1 MPGAALTKVPTEL
14 VVSGA
19 PPDSEVLL
27 RVAES
32 SYTAASDENG
42 VANFSEVLVE
52 DSGIVA
58 VSATSAD
65 GLSVEAE
72 MRVIPGWV
80 SITPPI
86 LAILIALTL
95 RSVIPALLAGVW
107 LGATALRSF
116 SPSGIFGG
124 LLDGFQIFVT
134 EAVADEDHAAIILFS
149 LMIGGMVGIITRN
162 GGMTSIVRMM
172 VKRAK
177 TAIGGQVSVWLMG
190 VMIFFDDYSNTLVVG
205 NTARPM
211 TDALKISREKLAY
224 IVDSTAA
231 PVVCIAL
238 ITTWIGYEV
247 GLIGE
252 ALAGI
257 PEIETPA
264 YTVFLRSIPYS
275 FYPIL
280 AVLFVFVVAYTGRDI
295 GPMYKAEV
303 RARKGQV
310 SPVMAEDL
318 PSMQGE
324 ELGPKPNIPMRALN
338 AFIPLLVLIAALII
352 GLYATGYGEGKSLS
366 VIIGDANA
374 YQAMMWAS
382 LLGAVTAAVITVGQ
396 GILSAHETVDAWYGG
411 ARAMLFAMI
420 VLVLAWALSGVTGH
434 LHTADYLVSIL
445 ADTLP
450 VALVPATVFIL
461 SAITAFTTGTSW
473 GTMGILMPLVIPLTW
488 AVMTVNG
495 VNDAAHMHILY
506 SAIACNLAGAV
517 WGDHCSPISDT
528 TVLSSMA
535 SGCDHI
541 EHVRTQ
547 MPYALLVGVVGVTI
561 GTIPG
566 GFGFPPLL
574 SLVLGGVILF
584 AILRYFGRKADDTGR
599 DG

>member
-1 MPGAALTKVPTEL
+1 
-14 VVSGA
+14 
-19 PPDSEVLL
+19 
-27 RVAES
+27 
-32 SYTAASDENG
+32 
-42 VANFSEVLVE
+42 
-52 DSGIVA
+52 
-58 VSATSAD
+58 
-65 GLSVEAE
+65 
-72 MRVIPGWV
+72 
-80 SITPPI
+80 
-86 LAILIALTL
+86 
-95 RSVIPALLAGVW
+95 
-107 LGATALRSF
+107 
-116 SPSGIFGG
+116 
-124 LLDGFQIFVT
+124 
-134 EAVADEDHAAIILFS
+134 
-149 LMIGGMVGIITRN
+149 
-162 GGMTSIVRMM
+162 
-172 VKRAK
+172 
-177 TAIGGQVSVWLMG
+177 
-190 VMIFFDDYSNTLVVG
+190 
-205 NTARPM
+205 
-211 TDALKISREKLAY
+211 
-224 IVDSTAA
+224 
-231 PVVCIAL
+231 
-238 ITTWIGYEV
+238 
-247 GLIGE
+247 
-252 ALAGI
+252 
-257 PEIETPA
+257 
-264 YTVFLRSIPYS
+264 
-275 FYPIL
+275 
-280 AVLFVFVVAYTGRDI
+280 
-295 GPMYKAEV
+295 
-303 RARKGQV
+303 
-310 SPVMAEDL
+310 MAEDL

-352 GLYATGYGEGKSLS
+352 GLYVTGYGEGKSLS

-561 GTIPG
+561 GTIPS
-566 GFGFPPLL
+566 GFGFPPVL
-574 SLVLGGVILF
+574 SLVLGSVILI
-584 AILRYFGRKADDTGR
+584 AVLRYFGRKADDTGR